1 MKTKFKDNRIVVN
14 SVQIEIKSFKDSMKD
29 LKTSLKKIE
38 KGETVIEKKIVFK
51 DLDTLRSILTK
62 ERMRLL
68 HCIRIKK
75 PESIYELAKN
85 LDRNWRLVSED
96 VKLLGNVGLI
106 TLEKKIKPKEI
117 IKPIVNFEKM
127 DIGIM
132 I

>member
-1 MKTKFKDNRIVVN
+1 MKNKENKIAIN

-29 LKTSLKKIE
+29 LKESFKKIE
-38 KGETVIEKKIVFK
+38 RGETIKEKKIVFK

-62 ERMRLL
+62 ERIRLL
-68 HCIRIKK
+68 HCIRFKH

-96 VKLLGNVGLI
+96 VKLLSNVGLI
-106 TLEKKIKPKEI
+106 TLEKKTEPREI
-117 IKPIVNFEKM
+117 IKPIVNFGKM
-127 DIGIM
+127 NIGIM